1 MWWPTNFPAP
11 LTVSLPGF
19 ALAYSTSSE
28 ALAKGEAE
36 GMNPLTVVVLD
47 AGGHIVAMKRADG
60 SGILRTEVAF
70 GKAYAA
76 LGMGASTRGLNLGL
90 ADRPAFQGQLAAAS
104 GGRFIAVPGGVL
116 VREKDGAVAIGSVGV
131 SGDTSDRDEECAV
144 AGIQAAGLEPM
155 LPGR

>member
-1 MWWPTNFPAP
+1 MPRLTTTLP
-11 LTVSLPGF
+11 LARASVIVD
-19 ALAYSTSSE
+19 E

-60 SGILRTEVAF
+60 SGILRTEVAS

-76 LGMGASTRGLNLGL
+76 LGMGANTRGLNMAL
-90 ADRPAFQGQLAAAS
+90 ADRPAFQNAVAAAS

-116 VREKDGAVAIGSVGV
+116 VCEQGGDVAIGSVGV
-131 SGDTSDRDEECAV
+131 SGDTSDRDEQCAI
-144 AGIQAAGLEPM
+144 AGIEAAGLAPM
-155 LPGR
+155 GAGG

>member
-1 MWWPTNFPAP
+1 MPALTTTMP
-11 LTVSLPGF
+11 LASASVIVD
-19 ALAYSTSSE
+19 E

>member
-1 MWWPTNFPAP
+1 MPALITTLP
-11 LTVSLPGF
+11 LARASVIVD
-19 ALAYSTSSE
+19 E
-28 ALAKGEAE
+28 ALAKGESE

-76 LGMGASTRGLNLGL
+76 LGMGANTRGLNQAL
-90 ADRPAFQGQLAAAS
+90 ADRPAFQNAVAAAS

-116 VREKDGAVAIGSVGV
+116 VREQGGAVAIGSVGV
-131 SGDTSDRDEECAV
+131 SGDTSDRDEECAIT
-144 AGIQAAGLEPM
+144 GIEAAGLEAM
-155 LPGR
+155 IRGR

>member
-1 MWWPTNFPAP
+1 MPALITTLP
-11 LTVSLPGF
+11 LAQASVIVD
-19 ALAYSTSSE
+19 E

-60 SGILRTEVAF
+60 SGILRTEVAT

-76 LGMGASTRGLNLGL
+76 LGMGANTRGLNLAL
-90 ADRPAFQGQLAAAS
+90 ADRPAFQNAVAAAS

-116 VREKDGAVAIGSVGV
+116 VREKGGAVAIGSVGV
-131 SGDTSDRDEECAV
+131 SGDTSDRDEECAI
-144 AGIQAAGLEPM
+144 AGIEAAGLEPM
-155 LPGR
+155 LPPG

>member
-1 MWWPTNFPAP
+1 MPALITTLP
-11 LTVSLPGF
+11 LARASVIVD
-19 ALAYSTSSE
+19 E
-28 ALAKGEAE
+28 ALAAGEAE

-76 LGMGASTRGLNLGL
+76 LGMGANTRGLNQAL
-90 ADRPAFQGQLAAAS
+90 ADRPAFQNAVAAAS

-116 VREKDGAVAIGSVGV
+116 VREQGGAVAIGSVGV
-131 SGDTSDRDEECAV
+131 SGDTSDRDEHCAME
-144 AGIQAAGLEPM
+144 GIKAAGLDYMRP
-155 LPGR
+155 PG